1 MFLSQ
6 LASLISH
13 IWIRKAR
20 VAKLFSLFCLSFFC
34 LSGCERGSG
43 FETVAFSGA
52 TMGTTYN
59 IKVIVQPE
67 QKTIAE
73 RTQPVI
79 DEQLKAFN
87 QSLSTYISDSEIM
100 KINAAPKNEWLEVSS
115 RFLSVLILSQ
125 TISGLSGGAFD
136 ATVGPLVNAWGF
148 GPDWTQSQ
156 TPTEATLQEV
166 MANVGY
172 QSIEIDK
179 PLSRIRKL
187 KDVQLDFSAIAKGY
201 AVDEIADYL
210 WDQGMH
216 HFMVE
221 IGGELRL
228 HGHNVQG
235 QAWRIGVESPQEG
248 GKIRP
253 IGLSEAGLATS
264 GDYRNYYEKN
274 GMRFSHTI
282 DPSTGKPITH
292 NLASIT
298 VVADTAAKA
307 DALATAFSVMGGD
320 EALRLANTQGVA
332 VYLIERSGDA
342 FTTRHND
349 YFLPYL
355 EAGK

>member
-1 MFLSQ
+1 
-6 LASLISH
+6 
-13 IWIRKAR
+13 
-20 VAKLFSLFCLSFFC
+20 
-34 LSGCERGSG
+34 
-43 FETVAFSGA
+43 
-52 TMGTTYN
+52 MGTTYN
-59 IKVIVQPE
+59 IKIIVQPE

-87 QSLSTYISDSEIM
+87 QSLSTYIKSSEIM
-100 KINAAPKNEWLEVSS
+100 TINAAPKDEWLDVSP
-115 RFLSVLILSQ
+115 RFLSVLVLSQ
-125 TISGLSGGAFD
+125 TISELSNGAFD

-148 GPDWTQSQ
+148 GANWDQDQ
-156 TPTEATLQEV
+156 APTENELQHV

-179 PLSRIRKL
+179 PFSRIRKL

-210 WDQGMH
+210 WDQGLH

-228 HGHNVQG
+228 HGHNAQG
-235 QAWRIGVESPQEG
+235 QAWRIGVESPQAG

-264 GDYRNYYEKN
+264 GDYRNYYEKD

-320 EALRLANTQGVA
+320 KALELANAQGVA
-332 VYLIERSGDA
+332 VYLIERQGDG
-342 FTTRHND
+342 FTVRHND